1 MPKIQVKDMKQRKLM
16 EKRLRIENMDRNLR
30 ECVKL
35 QTLDKFSHEIPV
47 ATNVV
52 TYRNGID
59 NMMVVKLIKAVI
71 VFDEQTEAIDE
82 DTELFCRIEMVGYDD
97 LFDINMNKKEIAN
110 HMVNHPDRLHRIN
123 RILLTT
129 KEFCE
134 VLAIRDEFDP
144 TEPEDHF
151 ALQHDP
157 TYEPFKIFLDKFEN
171 VNMFSQQ
178 GIIVVSTLIYMKVL
192 LYNVRSK

>member
-1 MPKIQVKDMKQRKLM
+1 MTKMTVKDMKQRKLM
-16 EKRLRIENMDRNLR
+16 EKRLRIENMEKNLR
-30 ECVKL
+30 EVVKL
-35 QTLDKFSHEIPV
+35 QTLDVFSHEIPI

-59 NMMVVKLIKAVI
+59 NNMVVKLVKAIV

-97 LFDINMNKKEIAN
+97 LFDINMNKKEVAN
-110 HMVNHPDRLHRIN
+110 HMINHPDRLHRIN

-134 VLAIRDEFDP
+134 VLGIRDEFDP
-144 TEPEDHF
+144 TEPEDLF

-171 VNMFSQQ
+171 VNMFS
-178 GIIVVSTLIYMKVL
+178 
-192 LYNVRSK
+192 